1 MQLDAVGG
9 YWDSRRAA
17 LLREIER
24 RELEIAELEARE
36 QAMMP
41 MLGASADE
49 RERASYAMG
58 VAAEA
63 RAQAAA
69 ADEARVAALL
79 AAAAPAA
86 AVHAMPPP
94 PIAPPPDTSAGKRGE
109 ARVETGSDDADLVAS
124 AWQRLLE
131 QERAA
136 AEEAMQTLK
145 EQHEKEL
152 QSTANFWLAKV
163 QEAQQ
168 TARKAVNTASMQGS
182 AQDSSVILA
191 TGGKFVP
198 NHEDAIVSAARA
210 GVDDS
215 EGVSTVSAEAIETL
229 EAELF
234 ALEADY
240 EAISD
245 QCEVMRETLTVANER
260 MGQMQAELDEEVMQT
275 EIKVQKVLAF
285 MLAKAKADAEAAA
298 AAAAAKRDEEI
309 KTLQERISEL
319 EKQLEIPK
327 TNTNK

>member
-1 MQLDAVGG
+1 
-9 YWDSRRAA
+9 
-17 LLREIER
+17 
-24 RELEIAELEARE
+24 
-36 QAMMP
+36 
-41 MLGASADE
+41 
-49 RERASYAMG
+49 
-58 VAAEA
+58 
-63 RAQAAA
+63 
-69 ADEARVAALL
+69 
-79 AAAAPAA
+79 
-86 AVHAMPPP
+86 MPPP